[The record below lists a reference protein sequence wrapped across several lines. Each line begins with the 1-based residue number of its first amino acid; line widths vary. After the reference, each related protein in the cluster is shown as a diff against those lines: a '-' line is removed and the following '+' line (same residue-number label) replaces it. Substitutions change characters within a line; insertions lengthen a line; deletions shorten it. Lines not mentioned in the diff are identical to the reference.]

1 MKVWV
6 EPIVMGGKFVRFGAA
21 AGTRTHCAALAAD
34 PDQASELAVPL
45 SRISIQVAT
54 PALRLVQGG
63 EAAFASYHLDSDY
76 CEWSGAGNV
85 PMLD

>member
-1 MKVWV
+1 MSLPFGVSHVLKVSLLFSL
-6 EPIVMGGKFVRFGAA
+6 PR
-21 AGTRTHCAALAAD
+21 RTLSYPAD
-34 PDQASELAVPL
+34 VKA
-45 SRISIQVAT
+45 VAT